1 MLIMS
6 GIFVGPGNRAVT
18 HHFLKVSHI
27 KAISRKTTV
36 KSELGIHARPAA
48 MIAKAAAEAM
58 GEVWLVRD
66 GEKAD
71 ATSIIDILTLGCA
84 CGTEVEI
91 EVEDA
96 SDRPVLDRIFEL
108 IEDDE

>member
-1 MLIMS
+1 MAV
-6 GIFVGPGNRAVT
+6 IFSLCRETGLSRIR
-18 HHFLKVSHI
+18 HLKVSHI

-48 MIAKAAAEAM
+48 MIAKAAADAV

-71 ATSIIDILTLGCA
+71 ATSIIDILILGCA
-84 CGTEVEI
+84 KGVELEI
-91 EVEDA
+91 GVEDA
-96 SDRPVLDRIFEL
+96 SDRTILDRICEL
-108 IEDDE
+108 IESDE

>member
-1 MLIMS
+1 M
-6 GIFVGPGNRAVT
+6 
-18 HHFLKVSHI
+18 
-27 KAISRKTTV
+27 
-36 KSELGIHARPAA
+36 GIHARPAA

>member
-1 MLIMS
+1 MLRIKY
-6 GIFVGPGNRAVT
+6 
-18 HHFLKVSHI
+18 LKVIHI

-48 MIAKAAAEAM
+48 MIAKAAADAV

-71 ATSIIDILTLGCA
+71 ATSIIDILILGCA
-84 CGTEVEI
+84 KGVEIEI

-96 SDRPVLDRIFEL
+96 SDRPILDRIFEL
-108 IEDDE
+108 IESDE

>member
-1 MLIMS
+1 
-6 GIFVGPGNRAVT
+6 
-18 HHFLKVSHI
+18 
-27 KAISRKTTV
+27 
-36 KSELGIHARPAA
+36 
-48 MIAKAAAEAM
+48 MIAKAAADAV

-84 CGTEVEI
+84 RGVEVEI
-91 EVEDA
+91 AVEDV

-108 IEDDE
+108 IETDE

>member
-1 MLIMS
+1 M
-6 GIFVGPGNRAVT
+6 
-18 HHFLKVSHI
+18 
-27 KAISRKTTV
+27 SRKTTV
-36 KSELGIHARPAA
+36 KSQLGIHARPAA
-48 MIAKAAAEAM
+48 MIAKAAAEAV

-84 CGTEVEI
+84 CGAEVEI

-108 IEDDE
+108 IEEDE

>member
-1 MLIMS
+1 MFRETGL
-6 GIFVGPGNRAVT
+6 FCT
-18 HHFLKVSHI
+18 KFLKVSHI

-48 MIAKAAAEAM
+48 MIAKAAVDAV
-58 GEVWLVRD
+58 GEVWLVRN

-84 CGTEVEI
+84 RGAEI
-91 EVEDA
+91 EIQVEEA
-96 SDRPVLDRIFEL
+96 ADRPVLDRIFEL
-108 IEDDE
+108 IEADE

>member
-1 MLIMS
+1 
-6 GIFVGPGNRAVT
+6 
-18 HHFLKVSHI
+18 
-27 KAISRKTTV
+27 
-36 KSELGIHARPAA
+36 

>member
-1 MLIMS
+1 
-6 GIFVGPGNRAVT
+6 
-18 HHFLKVSHI
+18 
-27 KAISRKTTV
+27 
-36 KSELGIHARPAA
+36 
-48 MIAKAAAEAM
+48 MIAKAAAEAV

-84 CGTEVEI
+84 RGVEVEI

-96 SDRPVLDRIFEL
+96 SDRSVLDRIFEL
-108 IEDDE
+108 IETDE